1 VTSVIAHFAPA
12 RGFPLNQVIPATAV
26 FAVIV
31 AGVTWASIRYRRG
44 RAPRLQAA
52 VQHLEQRTGLP
63 AWLPAGVAVT
73 TGSLVI
79 AVLGFYWDVAVHID
93 KGRDDGPFGT
103 PAHYPIIV
111 GLLGIALA
119 GVIATVIGS
128 DRRSPTA
135 VRLTRN
141 WSAPVGGLLLAV
153 CGMIALAGFPLDD
166 VWHTLFG
173 QDVTLWSP
181 THIQMIGGAS
191 LATLAMW
198 VLLEE
203 GRRSRTR
210 RSEDGW
216 LMRNA
221 DVLIGS
227 AFLVGLST
235 LQAEFDYGVPQFR
248 QLYHPVL
255 IMLAAGIGLVA
266 VRIRGGRGAALKAAG
281 LFLGARVLLAVLIGP
296 LFGRSILHFPL
307 YLPEALL
314 VEGATLVVTTRK
326 QLTFGLASGVAIG
339 TVGLAAEWG
348 WSQAWAPLPWHVS
361 LLPDA
366 AVLGFVAA
374 VAGSVIGAFIG
385 RALLPPDVERQR
397 APRLAGVAAW
407 AMALAVLVVPFHMT
421 ARTGYRATVG
431 LIRVPGASTDE
442 VSAVV
447 SLDPPGAAVNA
458 NWFDVTDW
466 QGGSGTWGGGQEGL
480 VIRQFRKVSPGIYR
494 TDGSFPVGGNWKAL
508 IRLHTGNSIEAVPV
522 FLPRDPA
529 IPAPGVPA
537 TANFTR
543 SFVADKQIL
552 QREATGGSPL
562 VQNIAYALCGLIA
575 VVWVASLAWGL
586 HHLETRRGRV
596 TGVATTTESEPLRR
610 AG

>member
-1 VTSVIAHFAPA
+1 M
-12 RGFPLNQVIPATAV
+12 NQVIPATAV

-31 AGVTWASIRYRRG
+31 AVVTWASIRYRRG
-44 RAPRLQAA
+44 HAPRLQAA
-52 VQHLEQRTGLP
+52 VDRLEERTGLP

-73 TGSLVI
+73 TASLVI

-93 KGRDDGPFGT
+93 KGRDNGPFGT

-119 GVIATVIGS
+119 GVISTVIGS

-135 VRLTRN
+135 VRLTKS

-153 CGMIALAGFPLDD
+153 CGLIALAGFPLDD

-203 GRRSRTR
+203 GRRSRTT
-210 RSEDGW
+210 RSKDGW

-227 AFLVGLST
+227 AFLIGLST

-266 VRIRGGRGAALKAAG
+266 VRIRNGRGGALKATG
-281 LFLGARVLLAVLIGP
+281 LFLAARVLLAVLIGP
-296 LFGRSILHFPL
+296 VFGRSILHFPL
-307 YLPEALL
+307 YLAEALL
-314 VEGATLVVTTRK
+314 VEGIALVVSTRK
-326 QLTFGLASGVAIG
+326 QLTFGLASGAAIG

-348 WSQAWAPLPWHVS
+348 WSRAWAPLPWHASV
-361 LLPDA
+361 LPDA
-366 AVLGFVAA
+366 AVLGLVAA

-385 RALLPPDVERQR
+385 RALLPPRFERQR
-397 APRLAGVAAW
+397 TPRLAGVAAW
-407 AMALAVLVVPFHMT
+407 AVAIVVLVIPFHMT
-421 ARTGYRATVG
+421 AQTGYRATVG
-431 LIRVPGASTDE
+431 LTRVPGSSPQE
-442 VSAVV
+442 VTAVV
-447 SLDPPGAAVNA
+447 SLDPPDAAVDA

-480 VIRQFRKVSPGIYR
+480 VIRQLQRVSPGIYR
-494 TDGSFPVGGNWKAL
+494 SEGSFPVGGNWKAL
-508 IRLHTGNSIEAVPV
+508 IRLHTGDSIEAVPV

-529 IPAPGVPA
+529 IPAPEVPA
-537 TANFTR
+537 SATFTR
-543 SFVADKQIL
+543 SFVPDKLIL

-562 VQNIAYALCGLIA
+562 LQNIAYALCGLIA
-575 VVWVASLAWGL
+575 VVWIAALGWGL
-586 HHLETRRGRV
+586 HRLERRLRV
-596 TGVATTTESEPLRR
+596 TAVAASEAGGPDEVGTPARR

>member
-1 VTSVIAHFAPA
+1 VTSVLAHFAPA
-12 RGFPLNQVIPATAV
+12 RGYPLNQVIPATVV
-26 FAVIV
+26 FVLIV
-31 AGVTWASIRYRRG
+31 VGVTWESIRYRKG
-44 RAPRLQAA
+44 RATRLLAGVERLQ
-52 VQHLEQRTGLP
+52 ERTGIP
-63 AWLPAGVAVT
+63 GWLPAGVAVT
-73 TGSLVI
+73 TAGLVV

-93 KGRDDGPFGT
+93 KGRDSGPFGT
-103 PAHYPIIV
+103 PAHYPIIF

-128 DRRSPTA
+128 DHRSPTA
-135 VRLTRN
+135 VRLTRT

-153 CGMIALAGFPLDD
+153 CGLIALFGFPLDD

-210 RSEDGW
+210 QRRDGW

-227 AFLVGLST
+227 AFLIGLST

-248 QLYHPVL
+248 QLYHPIL

-266 VRIRGGRGAALKAAG
+266 VRIRGGRGAALKATG
-281 LFLGARVLLAVLIGP
+281 LFLAARVLLAVLIGP
-296 LFGRSILHFPL
+296 VFGRSILHFPL

-314 VEGATLVVTTRK
+314 VEGVALVVQTRK

-339 TVGLAAEWG
+339 TAGLAVEWG
-348 WSQAWAPLPWHVS
+348 WSQVWAPLPWHPS
-361 LLPDA
+361 LLPGA
-366 AVLGFVAA
+366 AELGFVAA

-397 APRLAGVAAW
+397 TPRLAGVAAW
-407 AMALAVLVVPFHMT
+407 VMALAMIVIPFHMT

-431 LIRVPGASTDE
+431 LTRVPDSSPRE
-442 VSAVV
+442 VTAVV
-447 SLDPPGAAVNA
+447 SLDPPDAAVDA

-466 QGGSGTWGGGQEGL
+466 QGGSSTWGGGQEGL
-480 VIRQFRKVSPGIYR
+480 VIRQFQQVSRGIYR
-494 TDGSFPVGGNWKAL
+494 SDGSFPVGGNWKAL

-529 IPAPGVPA
+529 IPAPEVPA
-537 TANFTR
+537 KADFTR
-543 SFVADKQIL
+543 SFVPDKQIL

-575 VVWVASLAWGL
+575 VVWVTSLGWGL
-586 HHLETRRGRV
+586 HRLETRRRE
-596 TGVATTTESEPLRR
+596 VAVARIPDAEPLRR